1 MQSDSLNGKVVIIT
15 GAGRGLGRVLALEFA
30 KAGANVCV
38 SARDVQAC
46 NRVALEIEG
55 AGGRAL
61 PFKADIFSESDVQA
75 LVSATVKHFGRLDI
89 FVNNAG
95 AFDGGALDEMSIETW
110 DKVIATNLRGPFLC
124 TREAL
129 RVMKQQ
135 RHGRIINI
143 GSISAHRVRPRSAA
157 YSASKFGL
165 WGLSQVTALEGRE
178 YGVTCTCIQPGNIG
192 VERRLASSATEDAEP
207 MMAMEEVAH
216 VVLTAASLPAH
227 VAMLEATV
235 LPRDQMYVGRG

>member
-1 MQSDSLNGKVVIIT
+1 MQSDPLVGKVVIVT

-38 SARDVQAC
+38 SSRKIDAC
-46 NRVALEIEG
+46 NQVALEIEEL
-55 AGGRAL
+55 GGRAL
-61 PFKADIFSESDVQA
+61 PIQADITDESDVQS
-75 LVSATVKHFGRLDI
+75 LISGTVSHFGRLDVL
-89 FVNNAG
+89 VNNAG
-95 AFDGGALDEMSIETW
+95 AFDGGAIEEMSIETW
-110 DKVIATNLRGPFLC
+110 EKVLATNLSGPFLC

-129 RVMKQQ
+129 RVMKSQK
-135 RHGRIINI
+135 HGRIINI
-143 GSISAHRVRPRSAA
+143 GSISAHRVRPHSAA

-165 WGLSQVTALEGRE
+165 WGLSQVTALEGRAH
-178 YGVTCTCIQPGNIG
+178 GVTCCCIQPGNIG

-207 MMAMEEVAH
+207 MMAMEDVAH